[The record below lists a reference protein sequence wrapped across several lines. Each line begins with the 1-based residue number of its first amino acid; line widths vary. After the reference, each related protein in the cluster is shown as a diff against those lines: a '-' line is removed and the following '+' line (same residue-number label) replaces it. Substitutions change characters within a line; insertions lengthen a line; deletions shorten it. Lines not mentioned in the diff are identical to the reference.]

1 MLDNLTKQ
9 NIKKAINKLFSLQ
22 FEDMKEDQNYIELV
36 RISKNVEGIPSKN
49 WLILNLLELLFI
61 EKSKLKDNCRNE
73 EIFKFFDYLLDRK
86 KNANSDFQKQFFIF
100 VEYEKY
106 LKIFQNAKFITPK
119 EIQIIAF
126 IATIINNFKILF
138 NCLDSLYSMKIP
150 NYISCQ
156 EEPEFPDTIEI
167 YLEQLEL
174 FLKYNDFENSKEYLS
189 LCYNEKEE
197 FHFVHYSY
205 EEIKTLINKFK
216 QEKTFKDIKTFIANN
231 SIKISN
237 SQNISNNNKVE
248 KFNSEIKENKVS
260 IKDESKKNNDLKE
273 KAETTN
279 ITNEKEDINQNIS
292 SYSLNEEQKK
302 LLEYI
307 KIEINKDYYK
317 KINEQKKD
325 YDEKLNEQTK
335 NYEEKLNEQKKNYEE
350 KIDNLEAEI
359 KIVKE
364 ENIEMK
370 IDYDNK
376 IRRLKKM
383 HECEINNINNKNSKF
398 KKSIEY
404 SQEREKEKYN
414 NLRNKYD
421 SSKLTNKNL
430 EKSIEENKN
439 EIQSL
444 SDEKNKLSEEL
455 NTIRSRVLSK
465 GIIDFLSYIFTVS
478 FDKSYMDKKVGII
491 LEINKKKKD
500 YQISEEMIS
509 QLTKFVEKIYNLK
522 IEGDD
527 YAHLPVELNCLFN
540 LIGDGFEKVKDLL
553 QKLDL
558 SSLLNKYNDLYKQKS
573 RDNDYSKIKKEID
586 SLLPSMK
593 NTFILLIPKL

>member
-1 MLDNLTKQ
+1 
-9 NIKKAINKLFSLQ
+9 
-22 FEDMKEDQNYIELV
+22 
-36 RISKNVEGIPSKN
+36 
-49 WLILNLLELLFI
+49 
-61 EKSKLKDNCRNE
+61 
-73 EIFKFFDYLLDRK
+73 
-86 KNANSDFQKQFFIF
+86 
-100 VEYEKY
+100 
-106 LKIFQNAKFITPK
+106 
-119 EIQIIAF
+119 
-126 IATIINNFKILF
+126 
-138 NCLDSLYSMKIP
+138 
-150 NYISCQ
+150 
-156 EEPEFPDTIEI
+156 
-167 YLEQLEL
+167 
-174 FLKYNDFENSKEYLS
+174 
-189 LCYNEKEE
+189 
-197 FHFVHYSY
+197 
-205 EEIKTLINKFK
+205 
-216 QEKTFKDIKTFIANN
+216 
-231 SIKISN
+231 
-237 SQNISNNNKVE
+237 
-248 KFNSEIKENKVS
+248 
-260 IKDESKKNNDLKE
+260 
-273 KAETTN
+273 
-279 ITNEKEDINQNIS
+279 
-292 SYSLNEEQKK
+292 
-302 LLEYI
+302 
-307 KIEINKDYYK
+307 
-317 KINEQKKD
+317 
-325 YDEKLNEQTK
+325 
-335 NYEEKLNEQKKNYEE
+335 
-350 KIDNLEAEI
+350 
-359 KIVKE
+359 
-364 ENIEMK
+364 MK